1 MAGKSFKVSFVLD
14 EADAN
19 YFRSLFRKAKKVA
32 ASQDQA
38 AVLSATKSLVANVRS
53 SKKTPNFVLEA
64 IAALEDLTQIIE
76 DKDYGAPQNVVN
88 QVVAA
93 LAYFANPEDLIPDH
107 LPGLGFID
115 DAIYVE
121 IVIREL
127 QAEIE
132 SYEEFCAFRSAE
144 ENRRKEN
151 GQDTHVK
158 RDEWL
163 ADKRTA
169 LHKRMRRSGGVRGWH
184 LRW

>member
-1 MAGKSFKVSFVLD
+1 MPLDITFSLSDRDLDHFQAIVDRAKSAIDDKHNAESVEAAARQMIKDAKSTDLPSFIGD
-14 EADAN
+14 
-19 YFRSLFRKAKKVA
+19 R
-32 ASQDQA
+32 
-38 AVLSATKSLVANVRS
+38 
-53 SKKTPNFVLEA
+53 LEK
-64 IAALEDLTQIIE
+64 LED
-76 DKDYGAPQNVVN
+76 VVN
-88 QVVAA
+88 MVGDQEWQLSTEDSKRVLGA
-93 LAYFANPEDLIPDH
+93 LVYFCDTEDLIPDH

-144 ENRRKEN
+144 ENRRKEK

-158 RDEWL
+158 RDDWL
-163 ADKRTA
+163 ADKRAA
-169 LHKRMRRSGGVRGWH
+169 LHTRMHRTRGVRGWH